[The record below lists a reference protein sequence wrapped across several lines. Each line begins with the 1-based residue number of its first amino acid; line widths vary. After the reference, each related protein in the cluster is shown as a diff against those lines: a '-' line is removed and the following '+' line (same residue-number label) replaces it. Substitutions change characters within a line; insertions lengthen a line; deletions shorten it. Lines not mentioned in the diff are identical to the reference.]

1 MTIKQTLAKGM
12 IILKSNNIDSPK
24 LKARL
29 LLQYVLKKTRQY
41 LIIYDNEEVGK
52 KEQWEYFVN
61 IDKLA
66 KGVPLQH
73 ITHTQ
78 EFMKMDFY
86 VDENVLIPRPDT
98 EILVEE
104 VINIAKRMGKSKI
117 LDLCTGSGAIAISIA
132 KNVPNAEVYAVDI
145 SEKAL
150 DIADKNAHR
159 LEAKVKFIKSD
170 LFKNLK
176 NMKFD
181 IIVSNP
187 PYIKKEDI
195 KFLSEDVQKEPQI
208 ALDGGYDGLDFYRKI
223 SKQAID
229 YLKFGSFLCFE
240 IGYDQKDEVKEIID
254 KLEHYKGT
262 IQSDAYAPYRKLE
275 SDAYPDIMRIACLQH
290 VKRDFIDCGKE
301 DKDAQKVVDIIN
313 RFYREDKKHK
323 VGVNG
328 WTVEDHLAYRQSYAP
343 DILQDLLEKLE
354 EISSRKDLL
363 PKSTL
368 AQAVGYALNEYN
380 AICDIFK
387 RGDTALDN
395 NYIERIQRYISLS
408 RRNSLFFG
416 SHEGARRGAIL
427 YSIAISCKLNG
438 INLFEYISDV
448 IEKTI
453 EWQPNTP
460 LEKYRDILPDR
471 WKKQ

>member
-1 MTIKQTLAKGM
+1 MTIKQTLTKGT
-12 IILKSNNIDSPK
+12 IILKNNNIDSPK

-41 LIIYDNEEVGK
+41 LIVYDNEEVGK

-104 VINIAKRMGKSKI
+104 VINIAKKMDKPKI

-150 DIADKNAHR
+150 DVASKNAQR
-159 LEAKVKFIKSD
+159 LEAKVRFIKSD

-240 IGYDQKDEVKEIID
+240 IGYDQKEEVTEIIEN
-254 KLEHYKGT
+254 LEHYKGT
-262 IQSDAYAPYRKLE
+262 YCK
-275 SDAYPDIMRIACLQH
+275 
-290 VKRDFIDCGKE
+290 
-301 DKDAQKVVDIIN
+301 
-313 RFYREDKKHK
+313 
-323 VGVNG
+323 
-328 WTVEDHLAYRQSYAP
+328 
-343 DILQDLLEKLE
+343 
-354 EISSRKDLL
+354 KDLC
-363 PKSTL
+363 
-368 AQAVGYALNEYN
+368 GN
-380 AICDIFK
+380 D
-387 RGDTALDN
+387 
-395 NYIERIQRYISLS
+395 RIIITQV
-408 RRNSLFFG
+408 N
-416 SHEGARRGAIL
+416 
-427 YSIAISCKLNG
+427 
-438 INLFEYISDV
+438 
-448 IEKTI
+448 
-453 EWQPNTP
+453 
-460 LEKYRDILPDR
+460 
-471 WKKQ
+471 